1 MFAIMVL
8 GLLATAFAFGQKL
21 DNYISWIILVSTCVV
36 VCTAFEYDIQVRGVI
51 L

>member
-1 MFAIMVL
+1 MFVIMVL

-21 DNYISWIILVSTCVV
+21 DISWIILVSTCVV